1 MKTIFELEKVLLVAL
16 KVRGHEEDC
25 VVVGRWCGV
34 NLVNGQYHAGTDPA
48 TRSPND
54 TSQVV

>member
-1 MKTIFELEKVLLVAL
+1 MTTIFELEKVLLVAL
-16 KVRGHEEDC
+16 KVWGHEEDC
-25 VVVGRWCGV
+25 VVVSRWCEV
-34 NLVNGQYHAGTDPA
+34 NFVNGQYYAGADPA